1 MKEKQ
6 SSNEFSL
13 MIMTA
18 FFIMSFLLLVIF
30 GTGIYRNIAVSQ
42 EESSLSR
49 TLSSY
54 LHTASKMNEAGI
66 YSEVKEGHEVLVVK
80 DGDTGYGN
88 RIYLLDGY
96 LVEDFGRLDDELHTA
111 SALKIAQ
118 TAVFE
123 IKELSETLLK
133 VTTSDGNV
141 FISRVKG
148 EGDE

>member
-1 MKEKQ
+1 MNRKENSK
-6 SSNEFSL
+6 EFSL

-30 GTGIYRNIAVSQ
+30 GTGIYRNISVSR

-66 YSEVKEGHEVLVVK
+66 YSESKDGKLVLVIK
-80 DGDTGYGN
+80 DSDTGYGN
-88 RIYLLDGY
+88 RIYLHEGY
-96 LVEDFGRLDDELHTA
+96 LVEDFGKLDDQLYPD

-118 TAVFE
+118 TSVFE
-123 IKELSETLLK
+123 IEKMNEDLLK
-133 VTTSDGNV
+133 VKTSDGDV
-141 FISRVKG
+141 YITLMEG
-148 EGDE
+148 EGR

>member
-1 MKEKQ
+1 
-6 SSNEFSL
+6 

-30 GTGIYRNIAVSQ
+30 GTGIYRNISVSR

-66 YSEVKEGHEVLVVK
+66 YTESKDGKLVLVIK
-80 DGDTGYGN
+80 DSDTGYGN
-88 RIYLLDGY
+88 RIYLHEGY
-96 LVEDFGRLDDELHTA
+96 LVEDFGKLDDQLYPD

-118 TAVFE
+118 TSVFE
-123 IKELSETLLK
+123 IEKMNEDLLK
-133 VTTSDGNV
+133 VKTSDGDV
-141 FISRVKG
+141 YITLMEG
-148 EGDE
+148 EGR

>member
-1 MKEKQ
+1 
-6 SSNEFSL
+6 

-30 GTGIYRNIAVSQ
+30 GTGIYRNISVSR

-66 YSEVKEGHEVLVVK
+66 YSESKDGKLVLVIK
-80 DGDTGYGN
+80 DSDTGYGN
-88 RIYLLDGY
+88 RIYLHEGY
-96 LVEDFGRLDDELHTA
+96 LVEDFGKLDDQLYPD

-118 TAVFE
+118 TSVFE
-123 IKELSETLLK
+123 IEKMNEDLLK
-133 VTTSDGNV
+133 VKTSDGDV
-141 FISRVKG
+141 YITLMEG
-148 EGDE
+148 EGR

>member
-1 MKEKQ
+1 
-6 SSNEFSL
+6 

-30 GTGIYRNIAVSQ
+30 GTGIYRNISVSR

-66 YSEVKEGHEVLVVK
+66 YSENRDGKLVLVIK
-80 DGDTGYGN
+80 DSDTGYGN
-88 RIYLLDGY
+88 RIYLHEGY
-96 LVEDFGRLDDELHTA
+96 LVEDFGKLDDQLYPD

-118 TAVFE
+118 TSVFE
-123 IKELSETLLK
+123 IEKMNEDLLK
-133 VTTSDGNV
+133 VKTSDGDV
-141 FISRVKG
+141 YITLMEG
-148 EGDE
+148 EGR

>member
-1 MKEKQ
+1 MNRKENSK
-6 SSNEFSL
+6 EFSL

-30 GTGIYRNIAVSQ
+30 GTGIYRNISVSR

-66 YSEVKEGHEVLVVK
+66 YTESKDGKLVLVIK
-80 DGDTGYGN
+80 DSDTGYGN
-88 RIYLLDGY
+88 RIYLHEGY
-96 LVEDFGRLDDELHTA
+96 LVEDFGKLDDQLYPD

-118 TAVFE
+118 TSVFE
-123 IKELSETLLK
+123 IEKMNEDLLK
-133 VTTSDGNV
+133 VKTSDGDV
-141 FISRVKG
+141 YITLMEG
-148 EGDE
+148 EGR

>member
-1 MKEKQ
+1 MNRKENSK
-6 SSNEFSL
+6 EFSL

-66 YSEVKEGHEVLVVK
+66 YTENKDGRLVLVIK
-80 DGDTGYGN
+80 DSDTGYGN
-88 RIYLLDGY
+88 RIYLHEGY
-96 LVEDFGRLDDELHTA
+96 LVEDFGKLDDQLYPD
-111 SALKIAQ
+111 SALKIAE
-118 TAVFE
+118 TSVFE
-123 IKELSETLLK
+123 IEKVNEDLLK
-133 VTTSDGNV
+133 VKTNDGDV
-141 FISRVKG
+141 YITLMEG
-148 EGDE
+148 EGR